1 MFRLLVGVLILDEL
15 ILGALMLAASP
26 DTEEQRRRNAE
37 MVSRLRKKRIAE
49 GRTYVH
55 LDLPAELVERCDAL
69 KEQRRLAGR
78 APIIEEALKE
88 YFAKHGA

>member
-1 MFRLLVGVLILDEL
+1 
-15 ILGALMLAASP
+15 MLAASP

-49 GRTYVH
+49 GRAYVH